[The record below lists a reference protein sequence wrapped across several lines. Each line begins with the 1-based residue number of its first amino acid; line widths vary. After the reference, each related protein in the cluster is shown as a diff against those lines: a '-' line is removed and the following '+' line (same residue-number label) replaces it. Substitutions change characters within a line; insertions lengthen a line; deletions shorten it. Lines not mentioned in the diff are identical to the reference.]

1 MWFRPGQGIYSYR
14 YQPAT
19 LLIFGAQ
26 AEELLRP
33 SFNCRVKTEM
43 QLMARQVLRP
53 IELVSNYPVV
63 HSSQ

>member
-1 MWFRPGQGIYSYR
+1 MWFRPWAPGIYSYR

-43 QLMARQVLRP
+43 QLIRILGK
-53 IELVSNYPVV
+53 
-63 HSSQ
+63 